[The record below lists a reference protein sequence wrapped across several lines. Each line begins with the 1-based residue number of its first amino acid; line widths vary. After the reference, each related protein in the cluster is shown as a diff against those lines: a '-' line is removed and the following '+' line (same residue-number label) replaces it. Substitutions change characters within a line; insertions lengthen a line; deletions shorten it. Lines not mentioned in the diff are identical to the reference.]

1 MFFSYLFNQR
11 YGDILFEVV
20 GSSIMQ
26 KVFAQFA
33 TNHEISNVASMLV
46 ESNVAFCRTV
56 DCRFFILS
64 RKLPILNEG
73 LVCGIS

>member
-1 MFFSYLFNQR
+1 MFFSNQFDQR

-33 TNHEISNVASMLV
+33 TIYRISNVASMVL
-46 ESNVAFCRTV
+46 ESNVEFCLTFPYV
-56 DCRFFILS
+56 Q
-64 RKLPILNEG
+64 
-73 LVCGIS
+73 